1 MVFSFNQGKL
11 KLHIFFSLV
20 PLSNMSPILFQT
32 QSLVLFFIFLQKLWI
47 IYATYVSSEKGQ
59 TMKKEQKIKKG
70 TVKFYFEIN
79 SYSVQIDHFVNF
91 SEGRFNLVLGFV
103 PGILI

>member
-1 MVFSFNQGKL
+1 
-11 KLHIFFSLV
+11 
-20 PLSNMSPILFQT
+20 MSPILFQT

-47 IYATYVSSEKGQ
+47 IYATYVSSEKGKQ
-59 TMKKEQKIKKG
+59 WKKLKIKKSL
-70 TVKFYFEIN
+70 FYFEIN

>member
-1 MVFSFNQGKL
+1 
-11 KLHIFFSLV
+11 
-20 PLSNMSPILFQT
+20 
-32 QSLVLFFIFLQKLWI
+32 
-47 IYATYVSSEKGQ
+47 
-59 TMKKEQKIKKG
+59 MKKEQKIKKG